1 MLQQLLQHLLK
12 GLRLMRLTKTIAI
25 SLALLAALPALAQT
39 ESFGNLGSGM
49 ASYYGNELAG
59 NRTASGEIFSPSR
72 FTAAHRSL
80 AFGTQLRVTNL
91 SNGADVVVRVND
103 RGPFVKS
110 RIIDLSYAA
119 AKEIGLTRSG
129 TARVKL
135 ELLR

>member
-39 ESFGNLGSGM
+39 ESFGNLGSGLLGSGM
-49 ASYYGNELAG
+49 ASYYGNELA
-59 NRTASGEIFSPSR
+59 SGEIFSPSS

-80 AFGTQLRVTNL
+80 AFGTQVRVTNL

-129 TARVKL
+129 TAMVKL

>member
-1 MLQQLLQHLLK
+1 
-12 GLRLMRLTKTIAI
+12 MRLTKTIAI
-25 SLALLAALPALAQT
+25 SLALLAALPALLFAALPALAQS
-39 ESFGNLGSGM
+39 ENFGNLGSGLLGSGM

-59 NRTASGEIFSPSR
+59 NRTASGEIFSPSS